1 MGRTYVF
8 VNQKGGVGKTTS
20 AINIGAYLADS
31 GKKVLLVDFDSQA
44 NMTSGVGADGTKP
57 GIYELLAGSAKA
69 ADVIQET
76 VVPGLCIIPANIDL
90 SGAAIELV
98 EQEDRDYYL
107 KNALAPLKD
116 NYDFIFIDCPPSL
129 GVLTLNGMIAAD
141 EILIPL
147 QCEYYALEGLSLLLK
162 TIDRIQK
169 TTNPQLGIGGIFFT
183 MYDQRTRLSQDVV
196 RQVSEY
202 FKDVI
207 FRTIIPRNVRIAE
220 APSHGLPIS
229 RFDASCVGA
238 RSYQN
243 LAGEVLHR
251 GS

>member
-1 MGRTYVF
+1 MRF
-8 VNQKGGVGKTTS
+8 SLHGGLS
-20 AINIGAYLADS
+20 
-31 GKKVLLVDFDSQA
+31 
-44 NMTSGVGADGTKP
+44 
-57 GIYELLAGSAKA
+57 E
-69 ADVIQET
+69 
-76 VVPGLCIIPANIDL
+76 DL
-90 SGAAIELV
+90 
-98 EQEDRDYYL
+98 
-107 KNALAPLKD
+107 
-116 NYDFIFIDCPPSL
+116 YDFIFIDCPPSL

-243 LAGEVLHR
+243 LAGEVFHR